1 MGRKR
6 ILATLV
12 TIGMYLFLIASF
24 VVLIHEKKN
33 LHTDE
38 VLTYILANNTVNDSI
53 QLAPELGKKYTP
65 ADTIWK
71 QMMTVQ
77 EGHQFDYGNVWSK
90 QAADVHPPLYYV
102 LIHTICSFFPGQYS
116 KWFAAAVN
124 LVFLLLT
131 LYALRKLTWEL
142 TGNAW
147 VVFVCSAFFCIS
159 SGVLSST
166 TFLRMYVMVMFLVTW
181 LTYLFVRG
189 VSNRD
194 WRFYVC
200 VTLTALAGALTH
212 YYFVVYLIFIC
223 VVFGIVLLWQRAYK
237 DLGKLIFCMLAAGG
251 LTIAVFPASIR
262 QSIGGGYR
270 GVDTI
275 HNLMDTSVQGM
286 AYRLRECFS
295 LLNQQLFGKCF
306 WILLAG
312 LLLIGLTNLGKAIRL
327 HTGMPQISAKW
338 FVVAVPVILYF
349 LVISKIAV
357 YLIDRYFHPIYAV
370 ATVLVIG
377 ALTALAARLPHQK
390 IVCGSL
396 CLGLVIVSLIPW
408 RQNWNYLYRHS
419 GHFLEQTA
427 NYVDRDALFV
437 VEYAYEMGTAFYE
450 AGNYRSMT
458 FLTTRDL
465 DRLEQLELSAE
476 NGLILILGN
485 GCDTEMVVERIGS
498 TWESLQSVQ
507 ELGGYSSTKTL
518 YLD

>member
-77 EGHQFDYGNVWSK
+77 EGHQFDYGNVWRK

-194 WRFYVC
+194 WRLYVC

-212 YYFVVYLIFIC
+212 
-223 VVFGIVLLWQRAYK
+223 
-237 DLGKLIFCMLAAGG
+237 
-251 LTIAVFPASIR
+251 
-262 QSIGGGYR
+262 
-270 GVDTI
+270 
-275 HNLMDTSVQGM
+275 
-286 AYRLRECFS
+286 
-295 LLNQQLFGKCF
+295 
-306 WILLAG
+306 
-312 LLLIGLTNLGKAIRL
+312 
-327 HTGMPQISAKW
+327 
-338 FVVAVPVILYF
+338 
-349 LVISKIAV
+349 
-357 YLIDRYFHPIYAV
+357 
-370 ATVLVIG
+370 
-377 ALTALAARLPHQK
+377 
-390 IVCGSL
+390 
-396 CLGLVIVSLIPW
+396 
-408 RQNWNYLYRHS
+408 
-419 GHFLEQTA
+419 
-427 NYVDRDALFV
+427 
-437 VEYAYEMGTAFYE
+437 
-450 AGNYRSMT
+450 
-458 FLTTRDL
+458 
-465 DRLEQLELSAE
+465 
-476 NGLILILGN
+476 
-485 GCDTEMVVERIGS
+485 
-498 TWESLQSVQ
+498 
-507 ELGGYSSTKTL
+507 
-518 YLD
+518 